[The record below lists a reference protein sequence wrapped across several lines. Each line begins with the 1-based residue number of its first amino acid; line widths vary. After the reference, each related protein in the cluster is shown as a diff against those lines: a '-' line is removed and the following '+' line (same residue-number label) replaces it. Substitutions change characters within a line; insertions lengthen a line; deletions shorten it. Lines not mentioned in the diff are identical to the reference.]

1 MYEYAPSHL
10 LQAHH
15 ILMIHELEWGCNEKF
30 FAVRGL
36 IRIVKNFMNQNV
48 IIGVIVV
55 LVVLVGGYFIVST
68 MNAAPAATQTQTAT
82 TTSTQITTTQNPV
95 TTTAGTPSAV
105 TDTSAEPTN
114 STVVVT
120 GSVTPNG
127 APTTYWYEF
136 GQSSTLGSK
145 TSSQTIGSG
154 FSPIP
159 SPGYITGL
167 AANTLYYFRLDA
179 QNSFGTVQG
188 TTYSFSTNNNASVPG
203 NPPTTS
209 TNAATVLT
217 STSANLNG
225 HVDPRSSQTT
235 FWFEYGSNAD
245 FGQIT
250 TLQSGGSGAAS
261 IAVSAPI
268 TGLNPQTTY
277 YFRIDAQ
284 NQYGTVN
291 GTTQSFTTSGPAAV
305 AAPVV
310 TTQVASPVATTTAT
324 IRGTVNPYGAQTNYW
339 FEYSTDSQFSSPLLH
354 STSQR
359 SVGAGKG
366 TTSVSANIPALQPN
380 TTYYVR
386 TVAQNSMGTVRGDTV
401 SLQTK

>member
-1 MYEYAPSHL
+1 M
-10 LQAHH
+10 
-15 ILMIHELEWGCNEKF
+15 
-30 FAVRGL
+30 
-36 IRIVKNFMNQNV
+36 
-48 IIGVIVV
+48 IVV
-55 LVVLVGGYFIVST
+55 LIGGYFIVSS
-68 MNAAPAATQTQTAT
+68 MNTAPATTQTQTAT
-82 TTSTQITTTQNPV
+82 TTPTTQITTTQNPV
-95 TTTAGTPSAV
+95 TSTAGTPSV
-105 TDTSAEPTN
+105 NTDSNAEPTN

-120 GSVTPNG
+120 GHVTPNG
-127 APTTYWYEF
+127 APTTYWYEY

-145 TSSQTIGSG
+145 TSTQSIGSG
-154 FSPIP
+154 FTAIP

-167 AANTLYYFRLDA
+167 ATNTQYYFRLDA
-179 QNSFGTVQG
+179 QNSFGTVTG
-188 TTYSFSTNNNASVPG
+188 MTYSFSTNNNAPAPA

-209 TNAATVLT
+209 TNAATTLT

-225 HVDPRSSQTT
+225 HVDPRASQTT
-235 FWFEYGSNAD
+235 YWFEYGGSSN

-250 TLQSGGSGAAS
+250 PLQSAGSGTAS
-261 IAVSAPI
+261 AAVSAPI
-268 TGLNPQTTY
+268 SGLDPQTTY

-291 GTTQSFTTSGPAAV
+291 GTTQNFTTPGPVTAAV
-305 AAPVV
+305 PVV

-339 FEYSTDSQFSSPLLH
+339 FEYSTDPQYSSTLLH

-366 TTSVSANIPALQPN
+366 TTSVSANISGLLSN

-386 TVAQNSMGTVRGDTV
+386 TVAQNNAGTVRGDTV
-401 SLQTK
+401 SLRTK